1 MIAAW
6 FIYDGR
12 NPLGFGWQSIG
23 TSNLDCFGSFI
34 PASRMSILSGLWG
47 WFTLPGLC
55 LGLILFGGGKPF
67 P

>member
-34 PASRMSILSGLWG
+34 ARQKDVYFKRFVGLVHPP
-47 WFTLPGLC
+47 WFVPGIDPLWRR
-55 LGLILFGGGKPF
+55 
-67 P
+67 